1 MVKSKQKQKTESKIA
16 EEEISEDT
24 CSHCHCKGGATPKQQ
39 TLGEGV
45 KLTPYREII
54 LSDGAEFFIK
64 TTCNLTSDE
73 RIQIQQY
80 REREDLE
87 GRKFECSEPSY
98 FESKDE
104 FLDWLLISI
113 KNNFDKI
120 PFITIKP
127 LKTEEIK
134 KHERE
139 TTDTMYM

>member
-1 MVKSKQKQKTESKIA
+1 MVKSKPAQKTKSKLA
-16 EEEISEDT
+16 EEETNGDT
-24 CSHCHCKGGATPKQQ
+24 CSHCHCKDKALPKQQ

-45 KLTPYREII
+45 KVTPYREII
-54 LSDGAEFFIK
+54 FSDGAEFFIK
-64 TTCNLTSDE
+64 TTCNLTSDD
-73 RIQIQQY
+73 RIQVQQY
-80 REREDLE
+80 REHEDPE

-98 FESKDE
+98 FDSRDD
-104 FLDWLLISI
+104 FLDWLMDSI